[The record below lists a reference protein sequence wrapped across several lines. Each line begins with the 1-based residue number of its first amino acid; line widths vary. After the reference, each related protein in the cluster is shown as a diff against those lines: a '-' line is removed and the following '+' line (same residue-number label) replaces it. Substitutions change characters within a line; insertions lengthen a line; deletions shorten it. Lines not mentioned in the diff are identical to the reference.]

1 MSTSSD
7 DLTLLRRLRA
17 GEEAAFVELVERHHE
32 SLVRFAM
39 TFVRSEAAAE
49 EVAQDTW
56 MGMLSGLP
64 GFEER
69 SSVKTW
75 LFRILA
81 NQAKTRGVR
90 DARSTPFSALGELE
104 DGGGPDVSPDRFDPA
119 GMWAKPPSRW
129 GDDTPERL
137 ALRGEAM
144 ALVERTIDALPPQQR
159 AVMLLRDVEGE
170 SAEDVC
176 NTLGISETN
185 QRVLLHRA
193 RMRVRLVLEQ
203 YLTEEP

>member
-1 MSTSSD
+1 MSSSQD
-7 DLTLLRRLRA
+7 IDLVRRLRA
-17 GEEAAFVELVERHHE
+17 GEEAAFVELVERHHA

-39 TFVRSEAAAE
+39 TFVRTEAAAE

-56 MGMLSGLP
+56 MGVLSGLSA
-64 GFEER
+64 FEER

-104 DGGGPDVSPDRFDPA
+104 DGSEPAVAPARFNQG
-119 GMWAKPPSRW
+119 GMWAQPPNRW
-129 GDDTPERL
+129 SDDTPERL

-144 ALVERTIDALPPQQR
+144 ELVERTIDALPPQQR

-176 NTLGISETN
+176 NTLGITETN

-193 RMRVRLVLEQ
+193 RMRVRQVLEQ
-203 YLTEEP
+203 YLAEEP